1 MQEYAELETSA
12 LFDMLVEYTQLYT
25 KMKNGGALVEEIAQC
40 KQKLVE
46 IQGAIT
52 SRTKGQSNEFIE
64 NSILPDNTGIT
75 A

>member
-12 LFDMLVEYTQLYT
+12 LFDMLVEYTQLHT
-25 KMKNGGALVEEIAQC
+25 KMKNDGAHVEEIAQC

-46 IQGAIT
+46 IQWAIT
-52 SRTKGQSNEFIE
+52 ARIKGQSKDFIDD
-64 NSILPDNTGIT
+64 SILPNDLTI

>member
-46 IQGAIT
+46 LQWAIT
-52 SRTKGQSNEFIE
+52 TRIKGESKDFIDD
-64 NSILPDNTGIT
+64 SILPDNLTI